1 MVVRTLVLK
10 LHNPSAAKRELIDRA
25 VLRYNRAL
33 SYLFEHTKENVEP
46 IMREMREG
54 GAYLTRRITGLL
66 GKELMNRLNEFG
78 VQPFK
83 DALKLDYAM
92 AMVAWL
98 SLRKAQKGARYPQIL
113 EEADFDRQFS
123 AALDAFD
130 AGEIGREELRLR
142 LERLYNG
149 LGIRKPLLFGRY
161 AKNRD
166 YCLLYDKA
174 HGRFYA
180 KPVSY
185 THLLPKRRSS
195 LLSADGLFMWMLA
208 PR

>member
-1 MVVRTLVLK
+1 
-10 LHNPSAAKRELIDRA
+10 
-25 VLRYNRAL
+25 
-33 SYLFEHTKENVEP
+33 
-46 IMREMREG
+46 
-54 GAYLTRRITGLL
+54 
-66 GKELMNRLNEFG
+66 
-78 VQPFK
+78 
-83 DALKLDYAM
+83 M

>member
-1 MVVRTLVLK
+1 
-10 LHNPSAAKRELIDRA
+10 
-25 VLRYNRAL
+25 
-33 SYLFEHTKENVEP
+33 
-46 IMREMREG
+46 
-54 GAYLTRRITGLL
+54 
-66 GKELMNRLNEFG
+66 MNRLNEFG

-149 LGIRKPLLFGRY
+149 LGIRKPLLSGGMRKTAITACCTIKRTAGSMQNSILWASGR
-161 AKNRD
+161 KPPRRD
-166 YCLLYDKA
+166 CTRRCGAILCC
-174 HGRFYA
+174 GRTRA
-180 KPVSY
+180 A
-185 THLLPKRRSS
+185 R
-195 LLSADGLFMWMLA
+195 AG
-208 PR
+208 